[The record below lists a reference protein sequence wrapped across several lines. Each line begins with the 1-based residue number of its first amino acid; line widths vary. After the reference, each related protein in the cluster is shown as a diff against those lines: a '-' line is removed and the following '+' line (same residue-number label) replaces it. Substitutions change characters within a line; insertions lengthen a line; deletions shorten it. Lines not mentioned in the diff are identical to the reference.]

1 MSAQPI
7 KRFRIGAISAAIWRN
22 TTKDKKVW
30 YATTI
35 LRSYRTEDGW
45 KETASF
51 SARDLPVIA
60 KLTDI
65 ASRYILKLEAKDAS
79 SIERRAAA

>member
-1 MSAQPI
+1 MSDQPI

-65 ASRYILKLEAKDAS
+65 ASRRILELEAETPRTKTS
-79 SIERRAAA
+79 EAAA